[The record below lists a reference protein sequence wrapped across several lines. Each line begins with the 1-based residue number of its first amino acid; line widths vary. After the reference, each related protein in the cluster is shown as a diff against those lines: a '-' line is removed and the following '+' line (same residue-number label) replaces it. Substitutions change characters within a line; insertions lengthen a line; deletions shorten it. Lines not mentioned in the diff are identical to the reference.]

1 MSEPLIKN
9 IDRVS
14 PFKDAREC
22 GKEKIC
28 LPEWSRWK
36 DILFWLFMTALFT
49 FLLYVVYLI
58 LFMKVDYSSDYLPS
72 D

>member
-1 MSEPLIKN
+1 MSEPPLIKN

-14 PFKDAREC
+14 QFKDEREC

-28 LPEWSRWK
+28 LPKWTRWK

-49 FLLYVVYLI
+49 FLLYVIYLI
-58 LFMKVDYSSDYLPS
+58 IFMKVDYTSGLN
-72 D
+72 